1 MKRTTREWVR
11 KAEADHVVARRS
23 SRGKTPLHDLVCFH
37 CQQCAEKYLKALLEE
52 LGLSVPKTHE
62 LGRILRSLHVH
73 HPTLG
78 SVRRG
83 LDFLTQFAVDTRY
96 PGENATKR
104 QAQAALR
111 WEDRV
116 RAAARAL
123 LGIGQPR
130 PRRGKIK

>member
-62 LGRILRSLHVH
+62 LGRILRSLRPH
-73 HPTLG
+73 HPTLD

-104 QAQAALR
+104 QAEAALR
-111 WEDRV
+111 WEGRV
-116 RAAARAL
+116 RAEARSL
-123 LGIGQPR
+123 LGLRRPR
-130 PRRGKIK
+130 PRRRRMK